1 MGGTVTR
8 RTMAALGAVA
18 LVATLVAGLAAQ
30 PAQAR
35 SSFGFSRTLSG
46 ADRYDTAR
54 LMALDT
60 FGKAD
65 SVLLTT
71 GQNFPDALA
80 ASYLA
85 GDRGVPILLTAKD
98 SIPAPTTS
106 ALHSLET
113 RNITIIGGTAAVS
126 ETVENTLRGTG
137 YFVNRISGS
146 NRYATALAV
155 ASTPLPGNVRTLNG
169 ERTAILASGETFAD
183 ALAAGP
189 LAYSGQYPLLLTPS
203 DVLSKDA
210 EQAFSQLH
218 IERVLLLGGK
228 AALTQGVEDAV
239 RGMSINVTRLAG
251 ADRTET
257 ATVIAE
263 FEVSHPE
270 LLFSR
275 THVNLAR
282 GDAGGMGADAL
293 AGGPHA
299 GVERAPILLAAD
311 PTHLDAPSLA
321 NTGYLHKHA
330 FDLLNG
336 HIFGGPSAVSGDVQL
351 AASYAA
357 GLTPPEAPSGL
368 STPTVYLVNVA
379 EDFFVSTVG
388 RTYYYGDAGDTYAL
402 KSVANSVLDFE
413 ALLNT
418 GDIVTVNYNAVLGS
432 PSSFNVTDDQI
443 LPTSTPSVTVA
454 GNHVTIVV
462 TESPLR
468 SYGTIYTLQ
477 RATSLL
483 PACLGGFGSFG
494 NVGAGGLDQDYNGIF
509 DDFPAP
515 GCYQY
520 RVVASVVQN
529 PPPLPPAPPPVF
541 IPVANASIAV
551 SGVSATAT
559 VPNQTADTVRPRIT
573 DARTTSDVGTTGR
586 LDAGDVQAF
595 AFDERMDSL
604 LGSAGTTYRLSDA
617 DGTGVE
623 VICGTNATCVLG
635 NVTDGNPIAPRV
647 LYSTLTVTMTS
658 TPSSISAG
666 GNPGLQFPGTAVLFS
681 AHFKDAN
688 NNPLD
693 PALSDVTL

>member
-18 LVATLVAGLAAQ
+18 LVATLFAGIAAQ

-35 SSFGFSRTLSG
+35 SSFSFSRTFSG

-54 LMALDT
+54 LVAIDT
-60 FGKAD
+60 FHTAD

-85 GDRGVPILLTAKD
+85 GDRGVPILLTARD
-98 SIPAPTTS
+98 SLPAATSS
-106 ALHSLET
+106 ALISLGT

-137 YFVNRISGS
+137 YFLNRIAGS
-146 NRYATALAV
+146 NRYSTALTV
-155 ASTPLPGNVRTLNG
+155 ASTPQAANVQTLNG

-210 EQAFSQLH
+210 EQAFSQLR
-218 IERVLLLGGK
+218 IERVLLLGGP

-263 FEVSHPE
+263 FEVQHPE
-270 LLFSR
+270 LLFSK

-293 AGGPHA
+293 SGGPHA

-321 NTGYLHKHA
+321 NTGYLYKHS

-336 HIFGGPSAVSGDVQL
+336 HIFGGPSAISGDVQL

-368 STPTVYLVNVA
+368 STPTVFLVNTA
-379 EDFFVSTVG
+379 EDFFISTVG
-388 RTYYYGDAGDTYAL
+388 RTYYYGEGVDTYAL

-418 GDIVTVNYNAVLGS
+418 SDIVTVNYNAVLGKGS
-432 PSSFNVTDDQI
+432 AFNVTEDTI
-443 LPTSTPSVTVA
+443 LATSAPAVTVA

-477 RATSLL
+477 RATSVL
-483 PACLGGFGSFG
+483 PGCLGGFGSFG
-494 NVGAGGLDQDYNGIF
+494 NVAGGVDTDYNGIF
-509 DDFPAP
+509 DDFPAA

-529 PPPLPPAPPPVF
+529 PPPLPPAPVPPFV
-541 IPVANASIAV
+541 PVANASIAV
-551 SGVSATAT
+551 SGVSGTVT
-559 VPNQTADTVRPRIT
+559 VPSGTADTVRPRIT
-573 DARTTSDVGTTGR
+573 DARTTADKGTVGR
-586 LDAGDVQAF
+586 LDAGDTQAF
-595 AFDERMDSL
+595 AFDERMNPL
-604 LGSAGTTYRLSDA
+604 LGTAGDLYRLSDA
-617 DGTGVE
+617 DGTTVD

-635 NVTDGNPIAPRV
+635 NVTDGNPLAPKV
-647 LYSTLTVTMTS
+647 LYSTLSVTITS
-658 TPSSISAG
+658 TPASVSAG
-666 GNPGLQFPGTAVLFS
+666 GNPGLQHPGTAVLFS
-681 AHFKDAN
+681 AHFSDAN